1 MSVWSSACY
10 NIEPLRNCINN
21 LNAKDVLE
29 YPYYLSGVCNF
40 TFGDCGDYH
49 PELSNWLAH
58 DLFSGD
64 RKVWERIRGTIS
76 KRKSGTPQERLLFR
90 NTLEATNVRYSG
102 LKAVYWAYAHLTSG
116 EIVLS
121 TNLEEEPFRA
131 HAKVSWEL
139 AGVATRANAAAWNS
153 AFETFW
159 PQGGTR
165 WFKAEAQADGA
176 AKAWTTNRSASYR
189 RFGKNPTCLVE
200 RASAVY
206 DVRLIPQSEAIT
218 DKAEEEILRVRREE
232 GYQAAAKL
240 ATDGRVRACSTN
252 PLVVKEL
259 ATVPHVQ
266 VDSGVRWFRQYRFNG
281 GYIYYNSRKREGA
294 IFFKKDHDRL
304 VQMLKSRAQLLKY
317 YANYTNNQPGLNS
330 TMEAKFL
337 ELEKLFL
344 DKLDPKDP
352 DFANWVCRAFDV
364 TQFIYLASLAD
375 DLWDRASRDQKDKVK
390 KEGLDKYVDIEA
402 ALRVVEDEELGV
414 KEALEL
420 LKFYKIFPCPD
431 FCVFSA
437 VNSFKEKSSKPN
449 SAQFQVN
456 TAPTPATPS
465 YPITTKD
472 EFWAYTMRSRA
483 LVFHATH
490 GYLPGKTLPH
500 APGELAAYPNMSPGF
515 LKVEHMQYIDFRGA
529 FRFRRYDGCEDE
541 LVKDKSTA
549 PTKEEP
555 SDVDRNQV
563 LQYLFDPNFLSQ
575 SEVNKVFA
583 MGDLSRFGA
592 SDILLRHKPEAKKPG
607 SRLFSMANDPARR
620 QCSELEANIAVYA
633 KHMRGSSQGK
643 STMDLDAS
651 LSKISKCWDPTVEEV
666 LMSFDLAAFSPK
678 QAPELK
684 AFAYDTWAYCF
695 DEPDTLNTRKIFTD
709 STVKF
714 DMFGISDTWKLEGND
729 LEGFNARMNTVLHV
743 EIMSYCVYKL
753 KMFGVIQRSADLEVL
768 IDDGLLKL
776 SFPKKDFDRN
786 WRYATRFIEKVYQS
800 FGLEISWDKTF
811 VSQVMCQ
818 YLNRV
823 YYDGAEV
830 TPGAKAYM
838 RIGKVAEVAIPT
850 LADELESHAAAT
862 RGAIQSGSNHLTA
875 YFAYVFEFWLSIY
888 RWSKYSKAVWGSN
901 DILFRVFLPV
911 GLSGFGMNSL
921 FGLSTNEAFDSLVS
935 ALGNCRMI
943 IYAYPKLKPIMEHIL
958 KAGVRPMNTEE
969 LLRSGTSLR
978 SNLRCLNTRR
988 FANVA
993 KTIIMNR
1000 TTNPLLQVVVSLLT
1014 DVSVLPTIA
1023 ALDKVDVMHEVTRTR
1038 VWKVGPMPFM
1048 EKVVAKLQ
1056 SSTTAM
1062 RVIGPKRVAGILI
1075 INRAE
1080 ARKLIDEATRGIFV
1094 KRMY

>member
-1 MSVWSSACY
+1 M
-10 NIEPLRNCINN
+10 
-21 LNAKDVLE
+21 
-29 YPYYLSGVCNF
+29 
-40 TFGDCGDYH
+40 
-49 PELSNWLAH
+49 AH
-58 DLFSGD
+58 DLFSKD
-64 RKVWERIRGTIS
+64 KAVWTKVRGTIS
-76 KRKSGTPQERLLFR
+76 KRKSGTPQERVCFR
-90 NTLEATNVRYSG
+90 NTMEATNVRYSG

-116 EIVLS
+116 EVVLD
-121 TNLEEEPFRA
+121 TNLDEKDFRK
-131 HAKVSWEL
+131 HAKVSWDL
-139 AGVATRANAAAWNS
+139 AGIATRANSAAWNS
-153 AFETFW
+153 AFEKFW
-159 PQGGTR
+159 PEAGAR

-189 RFGKNPTCLVE
+189 RLGKTNTCLVE
-200 RASAVY
+200 KVSAVY
-206 DVRLIPQSEAIT
+206 DVRLIARTDAIS
-218 DKAEEEILRVRREE
+218 EEEEEELMKVRNEV
-232 GYQAAAKL
+232 GYKAAAAM
-240 ATDGRVRACSTN
+240 ATDGRVRVATTTAK
-252 PLVVKEL
+252 VVKSL

-266 VDSGVRWFRQYRFNG
+266 VAKGVRWFRQYRFNG
-281 GYIYYNSRKREGA
+281 GYIYYNARKREGA

-317 YANYTNNQPGLNS
+317 YANYTNNQGGLNVV
-330 TMEAKFL
+330 MEAKFL

-344 DKLDPKDP
+344 DRLDTKDP

-364 TQFIYLASLAD
+364 TQFIYLASLAN
-375 DLWDRASRDQKDKVK
+375 DLWDRAAQDQRDKVK
-390 KEGLDKYVDIEA
+390 KEGLDKYVDIDA
-402 ALRVVEDEELGV
+402 VLKVVDDDSLGV
-414 KEALEL
+414 KESLEL

-449 SAQFQVN
+449 TASFQVD
-456 TAPTPATPS
+456 TVATEDTPS
-465 YPITTKD
+465 TAITTKE

-483 LVFHATH
+483 IVFHATH
-490 GYLPGKTLPH
+490 GYLPGKTLST
-500 APGELAAYPNMSPGF
+500 APGELAAYPNMSPNF
-515 LKVEHMQYIDFRGA
+515 LKVEHMEHIDFRGA
-529 FRFRRYDGCEDE
+529 FRYRRYDGCEDE
-541 LVKDKSTA
+541 LVKDKATA

-575 SEVNKVFA
+575 REVNKVFES
-583 MGDLSRFGA
+583 GNLHRFGA
-592 SDILLRHKPEAKKPG
+592 SEILLRHKPESKKPG
-607 SRLFSMANDPARR
+607 SRLFSMANDPSRR

-651 LSKISKCWDPTVEEV
+651 LSKISKCWDPMVEEV

-684 AFAYDTWAYCF
+684 EFAYETWAYCF
-695 DEPDTLNTRKIFTD
+695 GEPDTLNTRKIFTD

-714 DMFGISDTWKLEGND
+714 DMFGLNDTWKLEGND
-729 LEGFNARMNTVLHV
+729 LEGFNARLNTVLHV

-753 KMFGVIQRSADLEVL
+753 KSLGVIGRSADLEVL

-776 SFPKKDFDRN
+776 TFPRKNFEVH
-786 WRYATRFIEKVYQS
+786 WRYATEFIERVYQS

-875 YFAYVFEFWLSIY
+875 YFAYIFEFWLSVF
-888 RWSKYSKAVWGSN
+888 RWSKYSKTMWGSN
-901 DILFRVFLPV
+901 DLIFRAFFPV

-935 ALGNCRMI
+935 GLGNCRMI
-943 IYAYPKLKPIMEHIL
+943 VCAYPKLQPIIDHVL

-978 SNLRCLNTRR
+978 TNLRCLNTRR

-993 KTIIMNR
+993 KNIIMNR
-1000 TTNPLLQVVVSLLT
+1000 TTNPLLKVVVSLLSDT
-1014 DVSVLPTIA
+1014 SVIPAVA
-1023 ALDKVDVMHEVTRTR
+1023 ALENVDVFHEVTRTR
-1038 VWKVGPMPFM
+1038 VWKIGPMPFM

-1056 SSTTAM
+1056 SSSTAM
-1062 RVIGPKRVAGILI
+1062 RVIGAKKVAGILI
-1075 INRAE
+1075 LNRAE
-1080 ARKLIDEATRGIFV
+1080 ARRLIDEASRGIFV
-1094 KRMY
+1094 RREY